1 MPTQEVSHILGLP
14 EFKQLVLYTG
24 NVMRTS
30 IVSRNKPQPK
40 KSNTEL
46 IYAIEDTIKS
56 SLYQGLPSYRYF
68 SAESLLEVPDLRHNS
83 IISLDDREDVEV
95 TAKLFYLNDDI
106 LYPSYVDQSIGL
118 LRKLLNVDF
127 IDTFVLS
134 TPSSSLSLSNGFSN
148 IWKTLESYYEQGA
161 INHLGVSEF
170 SEEQLDQLLND
181 SNLHVKPSINQVHY
195 SCCEMPNSMLTLAK
209 KNNVDLVYTG
219 DCTNILSQKE
229 FSTLLQ
235 TNGLINENKSMS
247 PRWVLKYDVFV
258 KGRSVVA
265 DKGYIVI
272 GDIDSN

>member
-1 MPTQEVSHILGLP
+1 MPAQQVSHILGLP

-24 NVMRTS
+24 NVMRTT
-30 IVSRNKPQPK
+30 IVGRNKPQLK

-46 IYAIEDTIKS
+46 IYAIIDTIKS

-68 SAESLLEVPDLRHNS
+68 STDSLLEVPDLRHNS
-83 IISLDDREDVEV
+83 IISLDDRDDVEV

-106 LYPSYVDQSIGL
+106 LYPSYVDQSIDL

-134 TPSSSLSLSNGFSN
+134 TPSYSTSNEFYN
-148 IWKTLESYYEQGA
+148 TWKTLESYYEQGT

-170 SEEQLDQLLND
+170 SEEQLSQLLNNTD
-181 SNLHVKPSINQVHY
+181 LHVKPTINQVHY
-195 SCCEMPNSMLTLAK
+195 SCCEIPNSFLSLAK
-209 KNNVDLVYTG
+209 KNNVELLYTG
-219 DCTNILSQKE
+219 DCTDILSQKE
-229 FSTLLQ
+229 FTSLLQ
-235 TNGLINENKSMS
+235 TNGILAENKAIS

-272 GDIDSN
+272 GDVNSD